1 MGINQNRGA
10 ETIMKHSQVI
20 SVHEYEL
27 KPSVEGAQF
36 ERAFKEAEARGLF
49 ELPGLLQYHFV
60 KGIRGVRRGKYAVI
74 WVYES
79 KQAWEQLWGPVDQPI
94 PKSKYPDNWLTWEN
108 EVLAPFLR
116 QDPDAISFTSYLVL

>member
-1 MGINQNRGA
+1 MGNKQNRGA

-20 SVHEYEL
+20 SIHEYEL
-27 KPSVEGAQF
+27 KPNVEGAQF
-36 ERAFKEAEARGLF
+36 ERAFKEAETRGLF
-49 ELPGLLQYHFV
+49 DLPGLLQYHFV
-60 KGIRGVRRGKYAVI
+60 KGIRGARRGKYAVI

-79 KQAWEQLWGPVDQPI
+79 KQAWEQLWGLVDQPI
-94 PKSKYPDNWLTWEN
+94 PKSNYPDRWLTWED